1 MTLEEEVTQLRLQ
14 LLAAQAALEEVCT
27 MLREVL
33 EMLEGGAA

>member
-14 LLAAQAALEEVCT
+14 LLAAQAALEEVQT
-27 MLREVL
+27 MLREAL

>member
-14 LLAAQAALEEVCT
+14 LLAAQAALEEVRT
-27 MLREVL
+27 MLRQVL

>member
-1 MTLEEEVTQLRLQ
+1 MTPEEEVVQLRLQ
-14 LLAAQAALEEVCT
+14 LLAAQAALEEVRM